1 MVTRAS
7 GCRRMSRFP
16 ADNLEGLVVGRLR
29 KLFADQGE
37 LLDTVT
43 EHASSGI
50 GTRQLIERAD

>member
-1 MVTRAS
+1 
-7 GCRRMSRFP
+7 MSRFP